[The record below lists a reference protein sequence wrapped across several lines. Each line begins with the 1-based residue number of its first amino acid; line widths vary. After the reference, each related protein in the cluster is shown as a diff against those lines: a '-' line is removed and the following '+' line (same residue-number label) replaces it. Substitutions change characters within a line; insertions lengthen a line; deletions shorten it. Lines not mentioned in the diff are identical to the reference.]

1 MKLHFCCFSFIIT
14 TSINSNM
21 SKNFES
27 QALKSITEYQMCSR
41 LHDQILKTLMLLSGG
56 YRSRTDDP
64 LRARQVL

>member
-21 SKNFES
+21 SKNFETQS
-27 QALKSITEYQMCSR
+27 LKSITQYHMCSR
-41 LHDQILKTLMLLSGG
+41 LRDYVLKTLMFPSGG